1 MHSIR
6 FACFAGFINLIEI
19 YWITKQINE
28 LLVTPIN
35 YKRFSRAK
43 QLWIGY
49 RMSKIELQH
58 WGISF
63 YNSLDRIL
71 SGLQEG
77 EKWMARRIPRQ
88 FFWLWQ
94 WQAGD
99 SLPALLTPFERQQH
113 FSLATGLPQ
122 FPAICGLYKHSS
134 TRVQRVALDWLRN
147 NIQYYI
153 LLQSFFTINNNS
165 IYILNLITIHIPCIR
180 HTWSHLLLCNNVK
193 LLLCAVRNEFRNWNN
208 LQPCWLIVTAINTRK
223 LSVCLVSSGL
233 KIIDK
238 LGLWT

>member
-1 MHSIR
+1 MADSLERSSCELVIECQRLSYNIGEFHSSIHL
-6 FACFAGFINLIEI
+6 FVSYQDC
-19 YWITKQINE
+19 
-28 LLVTPIN
+28 
-35 YKRFSRAK
+35 KRERSGWQEEFRDKRA
-43 QLWIGY
+43 
-49 RMSKIELQH
+49 
-58 WGISF
+58 
-63 YNSLDRIL
+63 
-71 SGLQEG
+71 
-77 EKWMARRIPRQ
+77 Q

-165 IYILNLITIHIPCIR
+165 IYILNLMTIHIPCTR
-180 HTWSHLLLCNNVK
+180 HTWSIKSPVALQQCEVIALHSTQRIPKSEQPSTVLTHCNCHK
-193 LLLCAVRNEFRNWNN
+193 Y
-208 LQPCWLIVTAINTRK
+208 P
-223 LSVCLVSSGL
+223 
-233 KIIDK
+233 
-238 LGLWT
+238 